1 MNVYCYRAFNKQG
14 NVLKGTIFAPSANDF
29 LLKLQ
34 EKGLELISWHES
46 WFKKNFT
53 TRSPKHQ
60 HQDLVSFCSYLYYFL
75 KAGLSISHALN
86 EMQSVFHGFFQS
98 IIVNL
103 LHDIQQGALFSQ
115 ALQKQAPFMG
125 PVLISLVIAGEKSGN
140 LETVL
145 QTMIQILHQQNSTR
159 KRLEKAFRYPLLL
172 AAVLGCVFVTLFFY
186 LVPPFID
193 FFEACHFVP
202 SWETKLLISF
212 YEDRS
217 FWATVFGGLCG
228 IGVGL
233 FFFSKKTSVRLKL
246 HRLLVKIP
254 GMGPLWLKMQLR
266 PFLDLL
272 TLLLGSQIDLLQS
285 LKLSKSTL
293 FSPYLRSKV
302 EQVIDDIRQGQKLS
316 QALERALLFP
326 AFLIR
331 MVQLGE
337 ETSQL
342 QESLQQLSVM
352 YAKETEDKLDILILG
367 IEPGLLITLGLL
379 MMWLITA
386 LFLPLYENLPL
397 LQEVS

>member
-14 NVLKGTIFAPSANDF
+14 NVLKGTIFAPSVNDF

-46 WFKKNFT
+46 WFKKNFFA
-53 TRSPKHQ
+53 RSPKYQ
-60 HQDLVSFCSYLYYFL
+60 HQELISFCSYLYYFL
-75 KAGLSISHALN
+75 KAGLSLSHALD

-103 LHDIQQGALFSQ
+103 LHDIQQGSLFSQ

-145 QTMIQILHQQNSTR
+145 QTMIQTLHQQHNTR
-159 KRLEKAFRYPLLL
+159 KRLEKVYRYPLLL
-172 AAVLGCVFVTLFFY
+172 AGVLVCVFITLFFY

-212 YEDRS
+212 YEERS
-217 FWATVFGGLCG
+217 FWGAIFGILMGSG
-228 IGVGL
+228 AGL
-233 FFFSKKTSVRLKL
+233 FFFSKKNSVRLRL
-246 HRLLVKIP
+246 HRLWLRFP
-254 GMGPLWLKMQLR
+254 GISSLWLKMQLR

-272 TLLLGSQIDLLQS
+272 TLLLDSQIDLLQS
-285 LKLSKSTL
+285 LQLSKSAL

-302 EQVIDDIRQGQKLS
+302 DLVIDDIRQGQKLS
-316 QALERALLFP
+316 QVLERALLFP

-337 ETSQL
+337 ETGQL
-342 QESLQQLSVM
+342 RESLQQLSTM
-352 YAKETEDKLDILILG
+352 YAKETEDKLNLLILG
-367 IEPGLLITLGLL
+367 IEPGLLIVLGLL
-379 MMWLITA
+379 MMWLVTA
-386 LFLPLYENLPL
+386 LFMPLYENLPL

>member
-14 NVLKGTIFAPSANDF
+14 NVLKGTIFAPSSSDF

-46 WFKKNFT
+46 WFKKKCLA
-53 TRSPKHQ
+53 RSPKHQ
-60 HQDLVSFCSYLYYFL
+60 HQDLISFCSYLYYFL
-75 KAGLSISHALN
+75 KAGLSLSHALN
-86 EMQSVFHGFFQS
+86 EMQSVFQGFFQN

-103 LHDIQQGALFSQ
+103 LQDIQQGSLFSE

-125 PVLISLVIAGEKSGN
+125 PVLISLVVAGERSGN

-145 QTMIQILHQQNSTR
+145 QTMIQILHQQHNRR
-159 KRLEKAFRYPLLL
+159 KRLEKAFRYPLIL
-172 AAVLGCVFVTLFFY
+172 AAVLLCAFGTLFFY

-193 FFEACHFVP
+193 FFETCHFAT

-217 FWATVFGGLCG
+217 LWTTVLGAL
-228 IGVGL
+228 VGSGFSL
-233 FFFSKKTSVRLKL
+233 FFFSKKAAVQLRL
-246 HRLLVKIP
+246 HRLLLKFP
-254 GMGPLWLKMQLR
+254 GVGALWLKVQLR

-285 LKLSKSTL
+285 LQLSKSAL
-293 FSPYLRSKV
+293 LSPYLRAKV
-302 EQVIDDIRQGQKLS
+302 DLVIDDIRQGQKLS

-342 QESLQQLSVM
+342 QESLEQLSAM
-352 YAKETEDKLDILILG
+352 YAKETEDKLNLLILG
-367 IEPGLLITLGLL
+367 IEPGLLIILGLL
-379 MMWLITA
+379 MMWLISA
-386 LFLPLYENLPL
+386 LFMPLYENLSL
-397 LQEVS
+397 LQEAS